1 MFGDITKFR
10 ANILANILSCR
21 DVNVPNKSYPPN
33 PVLMIIPA
41 MHKKGEEK
49 KLAPIELP
57 GVCTES

>member
-1 MFGDITKFR
+1 MSCTVFGDITKFR
-10 ANILANILSCR
+10 ANILSCR